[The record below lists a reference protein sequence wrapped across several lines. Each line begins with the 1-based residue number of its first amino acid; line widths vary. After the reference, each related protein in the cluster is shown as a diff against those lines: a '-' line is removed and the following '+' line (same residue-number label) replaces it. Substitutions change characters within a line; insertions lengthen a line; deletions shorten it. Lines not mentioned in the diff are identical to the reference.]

1 MRTDD
6 EVREI
11 MDKACAVNAG
21 KYMREFAEEVVS
33 LRQRIRRLEQALEI
47 FGIAAGSK

>member
-11 MDKACAVNAG
+11 MDKACAESAG
-21 KYMREFAEEVVS
+21 KYLREFAEEVIS
-33 LRQRIRRLEQALEI
+33 MRQRIRRLEQALEI
-47 FGIAAGSK
+47 FGIAASSK